1 MSMVEGLYT
10 QAFRKRW
17 TREGVGKVYLL
28 MLMKSCS
35 TASPMRIVLSMEEG
49 ELASSSDR
57 DLLLISSPM
66 LSIVLGTGGEDEA
79 CSPYPELIFMRLHFC
94 RLYCPSIYP
103 LFLS

>member
-1 MSMVEGLYT
+1 MVEGLYT

-35 TASPMRIVLSMEEG
+35 TASPMLSMEG

-79 CSPYPELIFMRLHFC
+79 CSPYPELVFMRLHFC
-94 RLYCPSIYP
+94 RLYCPSISP